1 MPVKLAA
8 SLVGR
13 GGRLSAG
20 CAAAAVAPVAGTAG
34 AVGAGGAVSGASV
47 PGTTPGRRPH
57 HARKAGICSFH
68 RVPECPPSGA
78 RVTSTRSPGPPAPI
92 NSRVASVTVESSA
105 ALITHKPIGEW
116 ARRVR
121 SVVRVLSA
129 ESAGSDRPPMI
140 GTL

>member
-1 MPVKLAA
+1 MSVMTPLPRMPVKLAA

-20 CAAAAVAPVAGTAG
+20 CAAA

-116 ARRVR
+116 AWRVR

-129 ESAGSDRPPMI
+129 ESAGSDSPPMI